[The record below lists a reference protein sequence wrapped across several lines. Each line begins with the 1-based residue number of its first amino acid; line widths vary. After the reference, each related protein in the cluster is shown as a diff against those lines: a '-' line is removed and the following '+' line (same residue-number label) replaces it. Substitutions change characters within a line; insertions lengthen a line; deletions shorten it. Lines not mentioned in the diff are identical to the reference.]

1 MNILA
6 YCYGPTCEEKEL
18 FCKEFTEE
26 NKDYQIFSSSKIRQ
40 QISGDIFVKN
50 KETEEKVIEQL
61 IEECVKTFT
70 KNKKRKNILI
80 NGLFLNQE
88 SRLKLINLLEL
99 NITSS
104 FKKVAIAFLP
114 KSSIST
120 YESLKNKKEFKNLD
134 FDYIKRQFLNF
145 KYAESKEEADLII
158 ERIQNYN
165 GKFNLECCVWKKQE
179 VVECDSFNKIAEF
192 VKHINSF

>member
-18 FCKEFTEE
+18 FCKEFIEE
-26 NKDYQIFSSSKIRQ
+26 NKDYQIVSSSKIRQ

-88 SRLKLINLLEL
+88 SRLKLINSLSDRHPISKITFILSLILKKKSNSPFVFESQLL
-99 NITSS
+99 NIIL
-104 FKKVAIAFLP
+104 F
-114 KSSIST
+114 
-120 YESLKNKKEFKNLD
+120 
-134 FDYIKRQFLNF
+134 
-145 KYAESKEEADLII
+145 II
-158 ERIQNYN
+158 
-165 GKFNLECCVWKKQE
+165 
-179 VVECDSFNKIAEF
+179 
-192 VKHINSF
+192 